1 MIRLNTLYSKLALV
15 FAAALSVIGVL
26 YLLLASQLMEHYQRV
41 AEQRFNRDLA
51 RNLVQDQNLISGGK
65 LDQVALKETFHRYM
79 TINPSIEIYLL
90 DAAGQILAYS
100 ADPGVVKRNRIDLKP
115 IQHFLSQDTFV
126 LGDDPRSHDQRKSFS
141 VTPLPPVE
149 PPEQPDNYLYV
160 VLRGEMYDSIE
171 QLYRDSWLLRLSAW
185 GLGLSLLC
193 GLLAG
198 LWGFALLTRRL
209 KRLTLRLNAFRRSGF
224 RQHERFSGR
233 GFKGD
238 EIDQLGAS
246 FDQMAQ
252 HIQSLLNELS
262 TRDELRRELVS
273 HVSHDLR
280 TPLTCLHGYLETLK
294 FKDARLSPQ
303 QRQLYLDAA
312 LGHSRRLGR
321 LVSELFELAKLD
333 AGAVK
338 PQIEPFAP
346 AELLHDVAQKFNPRA
361 RDEGITLALDC
372 PGTAPF
378 AAADIGL
385 VERVLENLIGNA
397 LHHTPKGGR
406 VELALKPE
414 GDHVNISVSDTGKG
428 ISAQDLP
435 YIFERFYRGS
445 QSSHDEGQHLGLGL
459 AIAKRIVQLHSS
471 DLRVNSSP
479 ETGTCFRFQLPLWPT
494 SASNQTA
501 VMIS

>member
-1 MIRLNTLYSKLALV
+1 MIGFNTLYSKLALV

-26 YLLLASQLMEHYQRV
+26 YMVLASQLMEHYQRV
-41 AEQRFNRDLA
+41 AEQQINRDLA
-51 RNLVQDQNLISGGK
+51 HNLVQDQNIISGGK
-65 LDQVALKETFHRYM
+65 LDRTALEHTFHRYM

-90 DAAGQILAYS
+90 DAGGYILAYS
-100 ADPGVVKRNRIDLKP
+100 ADPGVVKRNRVDLAP
-115 IQHFLSQDTFV
+115 IQQFLSDNAFV

-141 VTPLPPVE
+141 VTPLPSAVQ
-149 PPEQPDNYLYV
+149 PENYLYV
-160 VLRGEMYDSIE
+160 VLRGEMYDSID
-171 QLYRDSWLLRLSAW
+171 QLYRDSGLLRLSAW

-209 KRLTLRLNAFRRSGF
+209 KYLSQRLNSFQRSGF
-224 RQHERFSGR
+224 RHYQPFPGPFSGR
-233 GFKGD
+233 GIKGD
-238 EIDQLGAS
+238 EIDQLGAN
-246 FDQMAQ
+246 FDQMAN
-252 HIQSLLNELS
+252 HIQSLLNELN

-294 FKDARLSPQ
+294 LKGQQLNPQ
-303 QRQLYLDAA
+303 QRQRYLDAA
-312 LGHSRRLGR
+312 LGHSRRLSR

-333 AGAVK
+333 AGAVT
-338 PQIEPFAP
+338 PQMEPFAP
-346 AELLHDVAQKFNPRA
+346 AELLHDIAQKFNPRA
-361 RDEGITLALDC
+361 HDEGITLVFDC
-372 PGTAPF
+372 PGAMPF

-385 VERVLENLIGNA
+385 VERVLENLLGNA

-406 VELALKPE
+406 VELALNPE

-428 ISAQDLP
+428 IPAQDLP

-445 QSSHDEGQHLGLGL
+445 QSSRDDGQHLGLGL
-459 AIAKRIVQLHSS
+459 AIAKRIVQLHRS
-471 DLRVNSSP
+471 DLRVDSSP
-479 ETGTCFRFQLPLWPT
+479 ETGTCFRFQLPLW
-494 SASNQTA
+494 SSQKNA